1 MKKRLAAILLV
12 FTLIFGVAPAQSIF
26 AASNNIEDAA
36 VYHTP
41 KDDYKSGDCILT
53 ASKCMIRR
61 ALIMKGSKAWATVT
75 NKTLR
80 GSATVLGQLL
90 NSFTFEADGLAFKIG
105 CGYFSGNGDAAR
117 TKEIENLLKQH
128 PEGIVVW
135 GSNSSKNGTHGLLVT
150 GVKSGVVYA
159 ADSLHNTG
167 NLSKGIQKWSDTSMK
182 GVSKVTKYWYIKE
195 VGLAKNAPQPANG
208 QPIKPIS
215 ASDGNYASTLSISNP
230 SIPGTLKQGKGF
242 SVKGIINSN
251 YKITKVTVGVYD
263 IAGKSVTSKTV
274 KPKTWSY
281 NLANIDSYIK
291 FGTVPVGTFTYKI
304 TAWDEKDSA
313 VLVNTAYTVTGTSKL
328 KIKSYNAPKNLKKG
342 SSYSIKGKIT
352 SNHKLTG
359 VSVKVLDKDGNVK
372 YQASANPNKKS
383 YNVKKLDSKIK
394 FGKLKKGTY
403 HYVVEASD
411 TIKSKTLVNK
421 KFKVK

>member
-12 FTLIFGVAPAQSIF
+12 FALIFGVAPAQSIF

-41 KDDYKSGDCILT
+41 ASDYKSGDCILT

-61 ALIMKGSKAWATVT
+61 ALILKGSKAWPSISNDTIR
-75 NKTLR
+75 K
-80 GSATVLGQLL
+80 SATVLGQLL

-117 TKEIENLLKQH
+117 VKEIENILKQH
-128 PEGIVVW
+128 PEGFVVW
-135 GSNSSKNGTHGLLVT
+135 GINSSKNGTHGVLVT
-150 GVKSGVVYA
+150 GVKNGVVYA

-167 NLSKGIQKWSDTSMK
+167 NQSKGIQKWSDTSMK
-182 GVSKVTKYWYIKE
+182 NISKVTKYWYIKE
-195 VGLAKNAPQPANG
+195 IGLAKNAPQPKPG

-242 SVKGIINSN
+242 SVKGVINSN
-251 YKITKVTVGVYD
+251 YKIKKVTVGVYD
-263 IAGKSVTSKTV
+263 ISGKSVTSKTV
-274 KPKTWSY
+274 KPNAYSY
-281 NLANIDSYIK
+281 NLSKIDSYIK
-291 FGTVPVGTFTYKI
+291 FGTVPAGTFTYKI
-304 TAWDEKDSA
+304 TAWDEKDSE
-313 VLVNTAYTVTGTSKL
+313 VLVNTAYTVKGTSKL
-328 KIKSYNAPKNLKKG
+328 KIKSYNAPKSLKKG
-342 SSYSIKGKIT
+342 GSYSIKGKIT
-352 SNHKLTG
+352 SNNKIT
-359 VSVKVLDKDGNVK
+359 SATVKVLDKDGNVK
-372 YQASANPNKKS
+372 LEASAKPGKKS